1 MTLVVL
7 SGSIA
12 FITSFIG
19 LLPQIFK
26 AIKTKSTHDI
36 SMIMLIN
43 YLVCSL
49 AWIIYGSST
58 DSFFVL
64 SSNVVGFI
72 ISLLL
77 IVLKRRYDSRFEQI

>member
-1 MTLVVL
+1 MSIVML
-7 SGSIA
+7 SGVVA

-19 LLPQIFK
+19 LLPQIVK
-26 AIKTKSTHDI
+26 SLKTQSTQDL
-36 SMIMLIN
+36 SMMMLIN

-58 DSFFVL
+58 NSFFVI
-64 SSNVVGFI
+64 SSNVVGLL

-77 IVLKRRYDSRFEQI
+77 ILLKRHYDARCN